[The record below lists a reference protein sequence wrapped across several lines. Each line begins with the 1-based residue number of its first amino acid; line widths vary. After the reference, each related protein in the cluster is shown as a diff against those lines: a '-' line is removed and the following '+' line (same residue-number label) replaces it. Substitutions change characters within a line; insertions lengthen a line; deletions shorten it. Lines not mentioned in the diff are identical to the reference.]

1 MNREIK
7 FRAWDKQYKSMSN
20 VNMILFSAN
29 EIDIDGNLGEPKS
42 LDHYELMQYT
52 GLQDK
57 NGKEI
62 YEGDIVNF
70 AVKKKLCPICA
81 DKENSVHLEYGIS
94 KFCPNCGTP
103 LSDHDF
109 ITTSKVVFDKGGFAY
124 YWNNEESYYQA
135 WHTNVC
141 EIYLEWV
148 EIIGNIYQNPEL
160 LNKQ

>member
-62 YEGDIVNF
+62 YEGDILLCHEYDSSDIGGKIIQTFKN
-70 AVKKKLCPICA
+70 AVVGF
-81 DKENSVHLEYGIS
+81 ENGSFYYY
-94 KFCPNCGTP
+94 P
-103 LSDHDF
+103 
-109 ITTSKVVFDKGGFAY
+109 KGNMKQHHQLLMYAY
-124 YWNNEESYYQA
+124 MP
-135 WHTNVC
+135 
-141 EIYLEWV
+141 